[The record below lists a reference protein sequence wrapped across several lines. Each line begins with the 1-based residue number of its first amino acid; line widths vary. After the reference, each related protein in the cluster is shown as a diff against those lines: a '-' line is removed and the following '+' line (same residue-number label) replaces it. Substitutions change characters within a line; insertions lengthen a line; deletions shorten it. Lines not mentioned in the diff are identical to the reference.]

1 MPMLD
6 RSVIAGLPPFEGLQ
20 PEDLDRVLEQA
31 RSARYPRD
39 SVVFEQ
45 GTEATSFFLLLDG
58 HVRVVRVTPEGE
70 QIISR
75 YINAGEMF
83 GLAVAMARTTY
94 PATAVAAVDC
104 VVVAWPN
111 SAWADLS
118 RRFPSFGAST
128 YRTIGKWLQDTHTRM
143 LEMVTSQVEQR
154 VAHALLRLAHQA
166 GRKTPEGIE
175 IDFPITR
182 QDIAE
187 MTATTLHT
195 VSRLMSAWEE
205 KGIVSSGRQ
214 KVTIVDP
221 HGLMLIAEQRPRK

>member
-1 MPMLD
+1 MLD
-6 RSVIAGLPPFEGLQ
+6 RSVIAGLPALEGLQ

>member
-1 MPMLD
+1 VPMLD

>member
-1 MPMLD
+1 MLD

>member
-1 MPMLD
+1 VPTLD
-6 RSVIAGLPPFEGLQ
+6 RSVISGLPPFEGLQ
-20 PEDLDRVLEQA
+20 PADLDHVLLHA
-31 RSARYPRD
+31 HSARYPKD
-39 SVVFEQ
+39 SLVFEQ
-45 GTEATSFFLLLDG
+45 GAEAASFFLLLDG
-58 HVRVVRVTPEGE
+58 HVRVMRVTPEGE

-75 YINAGEMF
+75 YVNPGEMF
-83 GLAVAMARTTY
+83 GLAVVMARDTY

-104 VVVAWPN
+104 VVLAWPN
-111 SAWADLS
+111 GVWADLS
-118 RRFPSFGAST
+118 ARFPSFGAAT
-128 YRTIGKWLQDTHTRM
+128 YRTIGRWLQETHVRI

-166 GRKTPEGIE
+166 GRKTAEGIE

-221 HGLMLIAEQRPRK
+221 HGLMLIAEQRPRR

>member
-83 GLAVAMARTTY
+83 GLAVAMGRAAY
-94 PATAVAAVDC
+94 PATAIAAVDC

-111 SAWADLS
+111 SAWAELS